1 MGLASMTLDEIA
13 QALGISHQRVSQ
25 LEKSALQKVR
35 IALKNQNITYED
47 LLSCLKYY

>member
-1 MGLASMTLDEIA
+1 MTLEEVAD
-13 QALGISHQRVSQ
+13 ALGISHQRVSQ

-35 IALKNQNITYED
+35 SKLKNLDITYED

>member
-1 MGLASMTLDEIA
+1 MTLEEIA
-13 QALGISHQRVSQ
+13 DALGISHQRVSQ

-35 IALKNQNITYED
+35 SKLKNLDITYED